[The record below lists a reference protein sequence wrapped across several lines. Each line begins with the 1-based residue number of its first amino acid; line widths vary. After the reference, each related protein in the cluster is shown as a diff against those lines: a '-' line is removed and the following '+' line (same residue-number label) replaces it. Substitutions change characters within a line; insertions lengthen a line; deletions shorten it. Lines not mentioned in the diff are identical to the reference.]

1 MVYNFIFLTIIFS
14 VLEPIP
20 AAPAADDTEY
30 VADKMAELVVA
41 VENQGILGID
51 YLIG

>member
-1 MVYNFIFLTIIFS
+1 M
-14 VLEPIP
+14 LEPIP

-30 VADKMAELVVA
+30 VADKLAELVVA
-41 VENQGILGID
+41 VEHQGILGID